1 MWRDGA
7 VPYEAAKY
15 LSILLN
21 VFKLFWTS
29 PPNSQP

>member
-1 MWRDGA
+1 MTMPMVLRLMWRDGA

-21 VFKLFWTS
+21 DS
-29 PPNSQP
+29 